1 MTHKIAPLRE
11 FVAGMTA
18 LVGRTSAEPHLLAE
32 GRVLLAELI
41 ADDAWLPAAF
51 AEPRTDRYVQY
62 LLHCD
67 PLERFS
73 VVSFVWGPGHRTPV
87 HNHTV
92 WGLVGVLRGAEG
104 CEEFTVQDGLPVA
117 TGQQHVMRRGA
128 IEAVSPTVGDWHRV
142 RHAWDD
148 RAAVSIHV
156 YGANIGAVQRHRLD
170 DSGALRDF
178 VSGYDNLSVPNL
190 WDRSGASRNSVR
202 AC

>member
-1 MTHKIAPLRE
+1 MNSRGAGPELLDIEKIFGPVR
-11 FVAGMTA
+11 
-18 LVGRTSAEPHLLAE
+18 
-32 GRVLLAELI
+32 
-41 ADDAWLPAAF
+41 
-51 AEPRTDRYVQY
+51 
-62 LLHCD
+62 
-67 PLERFS
+67 
-73 VVSFVWGPGHRTPV
+73 GPGPEGIDPV
-87 HNHTV
+87 RLQSSHSHIPP
-92 WGLVGVLRGAEG
+92 RGG
-104 CEEFTVQDGLPVA
+104 
-117 TGQQHVMRRGA
+117 
-128 IEAVSPTVGDWHRV
+128 HRV